1 GIGAAWYTAGVRAG
15 SNVAV
20 FGCGTV
26 GTSVIQGARL
36 ANASRII
43 AVDLA
48 RRKLEGATEFG
59 ATDTIDASQGDGV
72 GRMKAL
78 PSGYGF
84 DFAFECVGSA
94 DVLQQV
100 LACRDLAGIATLI
113 GVPGRDATITLAL
126 PRYFDLGG
134 SLRVSWY
141 GDCLPSRDFPIL
153 VDLYRAG
160 ALKLSELITQRV
172 SLDDVQTAF
181 DAMERGETLKSV
193 IEFG

>member
-1 GIGAAWYTAGVRAG
+1 
-15 SNVAV
+15 
-20 FGCGTV
+20 
-26 GTSVIQGARL
+26 
-36 ANASRII
+36 
-43 AVDLA
+43 
-48 RRKLEGATEFG
+48 
-59 ATDTIDASQGDGV
+59 QGDV
-72 GRMKAL
+72 VERIKAL
-78 PSGYGF
+78 TGGYGV

-113 GVPGRDATITLAL
+113 GVPSRDATITLAL

-160 ALKLSELITQRV
+160 KLRLSELITQRV
-172 SLDDVQTAF
+172 SLDEVDTAF
-181 DAMERGETLKSV
+181 QSMERGETLKSV
-193 IEFG
+193 IDFD